1 MWRESCARRVGGA
14 SIVAM
19 VLACAALAALARP
32 AVASASSG
40 PACAEAVLDD
50 WTRGTLDSRY
60 SPDCYEAAI
69 DALPEDLRAY
79 TTAGDDIRRAEIT
92 ASRAANASAS
102 AGDLSSRRLVSESA
116 AGDPLRAFPT
126 EVAVLAA
133 LIAVLG
139 AGGAAAALARRRRA
153 R

>member
-1 MWRESCARRVGGA
+1 M
-14 SIVAM
+14 AM
-19 VLACAALAALARP
+19 VLACTALAALARP
-32 AVASASSG
+32 GVVSASR

-50 WTRGTLDSRY
+50 WTRGTLDSQY
-60 SPDCYEAAI
+60 SPECYEAAI

-79 TTAGDDIRRAEIT
+79 TTAADDIRRAEIT
-92 ASRAANASAS
+92 ASRAANASAP
-102 AGDLSSRRLVSESA
+102 AGDLSSRRLASESA

-139 AGGAAAALARRRRA
+139 AGGAAAALVRRRRA

>member
-1 MWRESCARRVGGA
+1 
-14 SIVAM
+14 VAM
-19 VLACAALAALARP
+19 VLACAALAVLARP
-32 AVASASSG
+32 GVASASR

-50 WTRGTLDSRY
+50 WTRGTLHSQY
-60 SPDCYEAAI
+60 SPECYEAAI

-79 TTAGDDIRRAEIT
+79 TTAADDIRRAEIT

-126 EVAVLAA
+126 EVAVLAVI
-133 LIAVLG
+133 IAVLG
-139 AGGAAAALARRRRA
+139 AGGATAALVRRRRA